1 MCPGRLQSFS
11 LINLVTDLRAKIIDT
26 ITRLLLFR
34 KRTSLILL
42 LVMSL
47 ASAAIIVVNNYSV
60 RVLSSV
66 RAYVNGES
74 QYSKGQK
81 DASAFLINYIS
92 FHNPTDYTAFRN
104 SIAIPLGDHTARVT
118 LMTHPSDIKLIKE
131 GLLAGKN
138 HPEDIDNIIWL
149 FDNFKSLAM
158 FKKVVHIW
166 GEADKKVAYLDRIS
180 ATVRAEMRKGNMSE
194 AEKKAMI
201 TAINKNSAALT
212 IQAQMFS
219 DTLGDI
225 SRKLNTYVFAANVL
239 ITLIIV
245 FCSLTSAAIMIR
257 NLSKSRKKIIEQ
269 NEKLQLINAG
279 LDKFVYNVT
288 HDLRSPLASIMG
300 LINLMDDETDLE
312 QIKEYTLLMKESLER
327 QDRFINEM
335 LIFIKSKHTG
345 VNKTE
350 CSLNN
355 IVDNVI
361 AQNSHHNGGKPVNF
375 YKELELTQIQSDALK
390 LQVILNNLVS
400 NSIKYSDAQKPE
412 QWVKVKSY
420 RSDKQVVIEV
430 EDNGLGIRPKDQDR
444 IFDKFYMSGDNKKS
458 SGIGLYLVKDAVTQ
472 LDGKIE
478 VQSEPGVSS
487 QFRVMIP
494 FS

>member
-1 MCPGRLQSFS
+1 MRG
-11 LINLVTDLRAKIIDT
+11 KIIDT
-26 ITRLLLFR
+26 INGLLLFR

-47 ASAAIIVVNNYSV
+47 AAAGIIVVNIYSV
-60 RVLSSV
+60 KILSGA

-74 QYSKGQK
+74 EYSKGQK
-81 DASAFLINYIS
+81 DASAYLINYIS
-92 FHNPTDYTAFRN
+92 LHNKADYFAFKN
-104 SIAIPLGDHTARVT
+104 SIAIPKGDHVARVGLT
-118 LMTHPSDIKLIKE
+118 TPPIDYKAVKE

-138 HPEDIDNIIWL
+138 HPEDIDNMIWL
-149 FDNFKSLAM
+149 FETFKNVDM
-158 FKKVVHIW
+158 FKKAVEIW
-166 GEADKKVAYLDRIS
+166 TEGDEMIYDLDQIGAS
-180 ATVRAEMRKGNMSE
+180 AHDQIVKGTMSE
-194 AEKKAMI
+194 DEKHAMI

-212 IQAQMFS
+212 TKEEAFS
-219 DTLGDI
+219 ETLGNI
-225 SRKLNTYVFAANVL
+225 SRQINTEVLVANVL

-245 FCSLTSAAIMIR
+245 LCSLTSAAIMIR
-257 NLSKSRKKIIEQ
+257 NLSKSQKKIIEQ
-269 NEKLQLINAG
+269 NERLQLINAG
-279 LDKFVYNVT
+279 LDKFVFNVT

-300 LINLMDDETDLE
+300 LINLMDDETDPE
-312 QIKEYTLLMKESLER
+312 QIREYIIMIKESLER

-335 LIFIKSKHTG
+335 LTFIKSKHTG

-350 CSLNN
+350 CSLSS

-361 AQNSHHNGGKPVNF
+361 AQNSHHNGGKRVHF

-400 NSIKYSDAQKPE
+400 NSIKYSDAKKPE

-420 RSDKQVVIEV
+420 RHDKEVVIEV

-478 VQSEPGVSS
+478 VRSELGVCSK
-487 QFRVMIP
+487 FRVIIP

>member
-1 MCPGRLQSFS
+1 MSG
-11 LINLVTDLRAKIIDT
+11 KITDT
-26 ITRLLLFR
+26 INGLLAFR

-47 ASAAIIVVNNYSV
+47 ASAGIIVVNIYSV
-60 RVLSSV
+60 KILSGA

-74 QYSKGQK
+74 EYSKGQK
-81 DASAFLINYIS
+81 DASAYLIIYITL
-92 FHNPTDYTAFRN
+92 HNKADYFAFKN
-104 SIAIPLGDHTARVT
+104 SIAIPKGDHVARIG
-118 LMTHPSDIKLIKE
+118 LMTPPLDRKLVSE
-131 GLLAGKN
+131 GLLAAKN
-138 HPEDIDNIIWL
+138 HPGDIDNMIWL
-149 FDNFKSLAM
+149 FVTFKNIPM
-158 FKKVVHIW
+158 FKKAIEIW
-166 GEADKKVAYLDRIS
+166 TEGDEMIYDLDQIGNS
-180 ATVRAEMRKGNMSE
+180 AHAEILKGTMSE
-194 AEKKAMI
+194 DEKKAMI
-201 TAINKNSAALT
+201 AAINKNSAALT
-212 IQAQMFS
+212 IKEQAFS
-219 DTLGDI
+219 ETLGNI
-225 SRKLNTYVFAANVL
+225 SRQINTYVFVANVL
-239 ITLIIV
+239 ITLVIV

-257 NLSKSRKKIIEQ
+257 KLSNSKKKIMEQ

-279 LDKFVYNVT
+279 LDKFVFNVT

-312 QIKEYTLLMKESLER
+312 QIKEYTIMIKESLER

-335 LIFIKSKHTG
+335 LTFIKSKHTG
-345 VNKTE
+345 VSKTE

-361 AQNSHHNGGKPVNF
+361 AQNSHHGGRRVRF

-400 NSIKYSDAQKPE
+400 NSIKYSDAKKPE

-420 RSDKQVVIEV
+420 RSDTEVVIEV
-430 EDNGLGIRPKDQDR
+430 EDNGLGIRLKDQDR

-478 VQSEPGVSS
+478 VRSEPGVCSK
-487 QFRVMIP
+487 FRVIIP